1 MLGFTRKTFKLAR
14 SRMNSNESEIHKNP
28 KFVSDL
34 PQSSDLDR
42 NLIQTNTSEFEF
54 ELRND

>member
-1 MLGFTRKTFKLAR
+1 
-14 SRMNSNESEIHKNP
+14 MNSNESEIHKNP

>member
-1 MLGFTRKTFKLAR
+1 
-14 SRMNSNESEIHKNP
+14 MNSNESEIHENP

-34 PQSSDLDR
+34 PQSSDLDH
-42 NLIQTNTSEFEF
+42 NIVQTYTSEFEF

>member
-1 MLGFTRKTFKLAR
+1 
-14 SRMNSNESEIHKNP
+14 MNSNESEIHKSS
-28 KFVSDL
+28 KFVYDL

-42 NLIQTNTSEFEF
+42 NLIQTNTFEFEF